1 MIHFSEL
8 CLRPT
13 PVSLKEGNVRAQE
26 QMLKETDKQR
36 CKQEYIQAGQI
47 VLSKSLIRGE
57 MVAVGSF
64 VSRPLLFLHLH
75 GLPLWIHCAFEG
87 KYLTQ
92 DINQPSLGSDEES
105 KQERFQTLHFSCFLP
120 DAIGRGF
127 IEVEENDLSS
137 GFFPFIVAEDDICD
151 ELRMLESSIN
161 VVSCDALLEEKV
173 EAARSL
179 CVSFLHEIGW
189 LLSRCH
195 LRNRTKLES
204 SSFEA
209 FPLVRFRPDM
219 LGPSGITPLHIAAT
233 TTCAESMLNLLT
245 DDPGQD
251 CTGLTP
257 EVYAIAG
264 GHESYILLMLK
275 KINKSTEKKDF
286 VVVYIPAKLPLLSDA
301 TYEFCKLCEQH
312 LECRSS
318 LGRSILYRPML
329 LSMVGIA
336 ALVDHRL
343 QPVNMSI
350 SSNRKT
356 GSDANFYANKFDGTD
371 MLTDEFTSHR
381 RSDPHLSFLIAT
393 NPFLFHLTP
402 ACL

>member
-1 MIHFSEL
+1 
-8 CLRPT
+8 
-13 PVSLKEGNVRAQE
+13 
-26 QMLKETDKQR
+26 MLKETDKQR

-64 VSRPLLFLHLH
+64 VSRPLLFLRLH

-189 LLSRCH
+189 LLSR
-195 LRNRTKLES
+195 NAK
-204 SSFEA
+204 
-209 FPLVRFRPDM
+209 
-219 LGPSGITPLHIAAT
+219 
-233 TTCAESMLNLLT
+233 
-245 DDPGQD
+245 D

-286 VVVYIPAKLPLLSDA
+286 VVVYIPAKLPLMSDA

-336 ALVDHRL
+336 AFD
-343 QPVNMSI
+343 NI
-350 SSNRKT
+350 
-356 GSDANFYANKFDGTD
+356 NK
-371 MLTDEFTSHR
+371 
-381 RSDPHLSFLIAT
+381 
-393 NPFLFHLTP
+393 
-402 ACL
+402 